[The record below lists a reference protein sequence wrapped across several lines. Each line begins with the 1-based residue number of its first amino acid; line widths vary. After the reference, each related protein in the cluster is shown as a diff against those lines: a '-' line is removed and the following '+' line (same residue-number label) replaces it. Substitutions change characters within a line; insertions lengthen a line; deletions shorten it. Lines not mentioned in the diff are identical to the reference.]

1 MSLSLVAANCSPG
14 DFKVVLDDTA
24 VGFEDT
30 GDREEPE
37 EGFNARISGTVRVI
51 LYSTDENGDSVYKD
65 WDVHGNRWPYG
76 SLWVYA
82 FNSDQETGNEDYY
95 QNQVIMEPSPQG
107 NDYSFEVR
115 NTDIDSLNIGAQLD
129 YHGDGVMATWDPIG
143 IYADPISVNDGSD
156 VSGIDITILAY
167 WNPGSGGGGN
177 SGWGWGS
184 GASGENSD
192 WVCPYDCEGGGND
205 NGTTTISGDVLITY
219 AYAGGDAAAMIMN
232 TDGSGP
238 LTSHRVTPEPND
250 SGASAPYAIT
260 GWVGHGEKNLIGCHD
275 SNYNLLIDAA
285 DNCGA
290 YASEPDVDGNP
301 ISFADDQNIE
311 GDIQIPLGDVQID
324 LVPFVTVHGTLASYL
339 GDFSNHAAGSV
350 VHVAAMKFRPS
361 SDIALED
368 LVARSYDHEEWNV
381 ADLVGQTT
389 VDYEL
394 AVPANTIIYLLAFVD
409 EGGNNIVNEEGEG
422 VASGSTDNNG
432 RLATGSRSQ
441 EIDMQV
447 QPAEWDG
454 DTGSN

>member
-1 MSLSLVAANCSPG
+1 M
-14 DFKVVLDDTA
+14 T
-24 VGFEDT
+24 
-30 GDREEPE
+30 
-37 EGFNARISGTVRVI
+37 
-51 LYSTDENGDSVYKD
+51 
-65 WDVHGNRWPYG
+65 
-76 SLWVYA
+76 
-82 FNSDQETGNEDYY
+82 TGNE
-95 QNQVIMEPSPQG
+95 
-107 NDYSFEVR
+107 EV
-115 NTDIDSLNIGAQLD
+115 TGGGGA
-129 YHGDGVMATWDPIG
+129 GV
-143 IYADPISVNDGSD
+143 
-156 VSGIDITILAY
+156 
-167 WNPGSGGGGN
+167 GSGGGGN

-238 LTSHRVTPEPND
+238 LTSRRVTPEPTD
-250 SGASAPYAIT
+250 SGATAPYSIT
-260 GWVGHGEKNLIGCHD
+260 GWVGHGEMNLIGCHD

-301 ISFADDQNIE
+301 ISFAGNENIE

-324 LVPFVTVHGTLASYL
+324 LVPFVTVHGSLETYL
-339 GDFSNHAAGSV
+339 GDFSDHASGSV
-350 VHVAAMKFRPS
+350 LHVAAMKFRPS
-361 SDIALED
+361 SDIVLED
-368 LVARSYDHEEWNV
+368 MVARSYDYESWDV
-381 ADLVGQTT
+381 ADLAGTSA

-394 AVPANTIIYLLAFVD
+394 AVPANTIIYLLAFMD
-409 EGGNNIVNEEGEG
+409 EGGNNVVNEENEA

-441 EIDMQV
+441 EINMQV

-454 DTGSN
+454 ETESN